1 MGVIMDTFDTL
12 SDLDMARDIAKAR
25 GDKTEFLRLCALRPA
40 LVKLAEIEQTRKNN
54 ERLADVYVSA
64 RNCADD
70 NISCHW

>member
-1 MGVIMDTFDTL
+1 MNTFVTFATL
-12 SDLDMARDIAKAR
+12 SELDAARDIAKQS
-25 GDKTEFLRLCALRPA
+25 GDKDEFLRLCALRPA
-40 LVKLAEIEQTRKNN
+40 LVEKENAALARANN